1 MLPNKI
7 NFAILL
13 PPLLY
18 QIENLFTGKR
28 FVLPYSFT
36 NYFSQECGGELILKI
51 ENLVKNFGQTKGISG
66 LSFSVKKGEIV
77 GLLGPNGAG
86 KTTTIHIILGVLE
99 SDSGVISVLGKDL
112 KHQRKSIMEEVGFS
126 AGYAQLPGNLTVWQ
140 NLYVF
145 GLLYGVKGLKHRID
159 FLLDQFRLKYL
170 AHTKSGFL
178 SSGEQTRLNLAKALI
193 NSPQL
198 LLLDEPTAALDPNT
212 AQTIR
217 QRIKNYV
224 SSNGA
229 GVLWTSHNM
238 HEVEAVCDR
247 VLFLSHGKI
256 LLEGDPR
263 KLPVEYEMKNLE
275 ELFIAIANEPSF
287 Y

>member
-1 MLPNKI
+1 M
-7 NFAILL
+7 
-13 PPLLY
+13 
-18 QIENLFTGKR
+18 
-28 FVLPYSFT
+28 
-36 NYFSQECGGELILKI
+36 ILKI
-51 ENLVKNFGQTKGISG
+51 ENLVKKFGQTKGISG
-66 LSFSVKKGEIV
+66 ISFSVKKGEIL

-99 SDSGVISVLGKDL
+99 SDSGVISVFGKDI
-112 KHQRKSIMEEVGFS
+112 KHQRKTIMKEVSFS

-145 GLLYGVKGLKHRID
+145 GLLYGVKGLKHRIN
-159 FLLDQFRLKYL
+159 FLLSEFRLEYL
-170 AHTKSGFL
+170 AHTKSGVL

-217 QRIKNYV
+217 QKIKNYV
-224 SSNGA
+224 SLNGA

-263 KLPVEYEMKNLE
+263 KLPIEYEKKNLE
-275 ELFIAIANEPSF
+275 ELFIAIANETSF